1 MASRG
6 SALGPRVRQRL
17 CCCFEHSVKHI
28 EEQRATITL
37 QHVSLTKSLSH
48 TQSNISLC
56 SARLLAIPDLEPI
69 VFIPQVKHL

>member
-28 EEQRATITL
+28 EEQRIQTYVYL
-37 QHVSLTKSLSH
+37 
-48 TQSNISLC
+48 
-56 SARLLAIPDLEPI
+56 IPLPMWPI
-69 VFIPQVKHL
+69 QVQICM